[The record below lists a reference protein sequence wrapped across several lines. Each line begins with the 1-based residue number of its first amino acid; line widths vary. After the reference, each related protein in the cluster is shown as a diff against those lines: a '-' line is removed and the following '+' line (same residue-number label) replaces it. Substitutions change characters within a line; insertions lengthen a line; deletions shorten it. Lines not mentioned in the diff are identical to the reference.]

1 MVALLAMPIFFLFFF
16 LKNILGCSG
25 AACISLRGFHLL
37 KKILMI
43 SKISNL
49 WHIPPE
55 VCCKI
60 VCRGAGRKK
69 FDFLLVLEYC
79 LGSFLPKA
87 YSYLIYEST
96 WVHIDSCGFW
106 SVLEGEWELDNMKSS
121 HKPSHRS
128 SLSTSW
134 DTRPLARV
142 WVKRI
147 YRFIM

>member
-1 MVALLAMPIFFLFFF
+1 MVALLAMPIFFFFF
-16 LKNILGCSG
+16 LNTILGCSG

-55 VCCKI
+55 VCCK
-60 VCRGAGRKK
+60 VVYRGAGRKK
-69 FDFLLVLEYC
+69 IDLLVLEYC
-79 LGSFLPKA
+79 LGSFLSKA
-87 YSYLIYEST
+87 YSYLVYEST
-96 WVHIDSCGFW
+96 WVHIASCGFW
-106 SVLEGEWELDNMKSS
+106 SVLEGEWERDHMKSS

-134 DTRPLARV
+134 DTRPLACV
-142 WVKRI
+142 WVMRI